1 MELLI
6 QKDSKNTIET
16 STYSHEPLIVAL
28 SQVNELISFLRRF
41 LDFLLSLLVL
51 HLEHADTIP
60 QQFHVVLDSEQT
72 QGKHHGECCHI

>member
-16 STYSHEPLIVAL
+16 STYSHEPLVVAL
-28 SQVNELISFLRRF
+28 AQVNELISFLRRF

-51 HLEHADTIP
+51 HLEHAHAI
-60 QQFHVVLDSEQT
+60 SE
-72 QGKHHGECCHI
+72 